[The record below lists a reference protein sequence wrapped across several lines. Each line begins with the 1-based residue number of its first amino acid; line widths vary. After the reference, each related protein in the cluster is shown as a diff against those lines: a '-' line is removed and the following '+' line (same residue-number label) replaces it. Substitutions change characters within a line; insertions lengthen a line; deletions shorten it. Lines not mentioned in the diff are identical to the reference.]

1 MDEFKLEDIKDIHVG
16 DIPAAKKGIIDSLI
30 GRDAL
35 KEGVP
40 VEHMSSYKQGHQL
53 GTEIENLLKGDQRD
67 Y

>member
-16 DIPAAKKGIIDSLI
+16 DIPAAKKGIIDSLN
-30 GRDAL
+30 GKDLL
-35 KEGVP
+35 KEEVP
-40 VEHMSSYKQGHQL
+40 VEHMSSYKQGHQI